1 MNKLKFVVMF
11 LCMILITSCA
21 ATTYMQAK
29 SPTGEG
35 YYDTL
40 LQQDMYEITFNG
52 NEVTEP
58 TIAQD
63 YALLRAAEICI
74 ENDYKSFDIIRS
86 EDKTKTD
93 VGSIPIYGYY
103 NTSTIVFSETTP
115 KIMLIIKC
123 SKEDNLTFFAEEI
136 RTNLRK
142 KYNLDKQ
149 STK

>member
-1 MNKLKFVVMF
+1 MNKFKIIAMF
-11 LCMILITSCA
+11 LCTILITSCT
-21 ATTYMQAK
+21 ATTYRQAK

-40 LQQDMYEITFNG
+40 LQQDMFEITFNG

-63 YALLRAAEICI
+63 YALLRAAETCT

-103 NTSTIVFSETTP
+103 NTSTLVFSETTP

-123 SKEDNLTFFAEEI
+123 SKEDNLTFIAEEI
-136 RTNLRK
+136 KINLRK
-142 KYNLDKQ
+142 KYNLDKL

>member
-1 MNKLKFVVMF
+1 MNKMKFVIIF
-11 LCMILITSCA
+11 LCMILVTSCA
-21 ATTYMQAK
+21 TTYRQAK

-35 YYDTL
+35 YYDSL
-40 LQQDMYEITFNG
+40 LQQGMYEITFNG
-52 NEVTEP
+52 NSETSAA
-58 TIAQD
+58 TAQD
-63 YALLRAAEICI
+63 YALLRAAETCL
-74 ENDYKSFDIIRS
+74 ENGYKTFDIIRS

-93 VGSIPIYGYY
+93 IGSLPMYGRYY
-103 NTSTIVFSETTP
+103 SSTIVYSETTP

-123 SKEDNLTFFAEEI
+123 SKEDNLTFIAEEI

>member
-1 MNKLKFVVMF
+1 MNKIKFVIMF
-11 LCMILITSCA
+11 LCMILVTSCA
-21 ATTYMQAK
+21 TTYRQAK

-52 NEVTEP
+52 NSETSP
-58 TIAQD
+58 ATAQD
-63 YALLRAAEICI
+63 FALLRAAETCL
-74 ENDYKSFDIIRS
+74 ENGYKTFDIIRS

-93 VGSIPIYGYY
+93 VGSIPMYGYY
-103 NTSTIVFSETTP
+103 SSTIVYSETTP

-123 SKEDNLTFFAEEI
+123 SQENNLTFIAEEI
-136 RTNLRK
+136 KINLRK
-142 KYNLDKQ
+142 KYNLDIP